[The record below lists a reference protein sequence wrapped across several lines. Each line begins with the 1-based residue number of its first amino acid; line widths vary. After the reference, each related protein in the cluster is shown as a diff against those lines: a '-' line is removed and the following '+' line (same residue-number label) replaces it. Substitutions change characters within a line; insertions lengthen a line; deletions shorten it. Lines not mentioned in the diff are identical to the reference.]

1 MTHVL
6 EHLGQRTEVYSNILS
21 ELYRVC
27 CHGATITVV
36 VPHLRHDGFLHKAT
50 HLRAVTVGLSMFSFK
65 NCEEWIVKAQAK
77 TPLAMI
83 VRMNFDVVESEFIL
97 DEPWA
102 SKLALKSLTQVQVM
116 EAIQIHNNV
125 AKETNAVLRVIKE
138 NS

>member
-1 MTHVL
+1 MDSQ
-6 EHLGQRTEVYSNILS
+6 G
-21 ELYRVC
+21 
-27 CHGATITVV
+27 
-36 VPHLRHDGFLHKAT
+36 P
-50 HLRAVTVGLSMFSFK
+50 
-65 NCEEWIVKAQAK
+65 QAK

-116 EAIQIHNNV
+116 EAIQIHNHV

>member
-1 MTHVL
+1 MRRVG
-6 EHLGQRTEVYSNILS
+6 GQ
-21 ELYRVC
+21 
-27 CHGATITVV
+27 G
-36 VPHLRHDGFLHKAT
+36 P
-50 HLRAVTVGLSMFSFK
+50 
-65 NCEEWIVKAQAK
+65 QAK
-77 TPLAMI
+77 SPLAMI

-97 DEPWA
+97 DESWA